1 MQAENKVDPSPV
13 PTRRVL
19 DEKWGKAVVDCG
31 YAAMPTVLLKNQQT
45 LKLKPLDINVLLHL
59 LSYWWRPENLPR
71 PGKKALAV
79 AIKVDPS
86 TIRRCLQKL
95 EKMGYINRLQR
106 RTASGGNRPNA
117 YDFSG
122 LVKILQPLAAE
133 EHEEIRKR
141 KDRALHRLAGKKPGL
156 QLVKK

>member
-1 MQAENKVDPSPV
+1 MQLERKVNPTSAL
-13 PTRRVL
+13 TRRVL
-19 DEKWGKAVVDCG
+19 DEKWGKAVIDCG

-59 LSYWWRPENLPR
+59 LSYWWLPENLPR

-79 AIKVDPS
+79 AINVDPS

-95 EKMGYINRLQR
+95 EKMGYVGRLSR
-106 RTASGGNRPNA
+106 RTTSGGNRPNA

-122 LVKILQPLAAE
+122 LVKVLQPLAAE
-133 EHEEIRKR
+133 EQEEIRKR
-141 KDRALHRLAGKKPGL
+141 KARALTRLAGKKPGL